1 MAQSKSSRE
10 PATIGTRRG
19 LGWVI
24 TPVLIFAAVAG
35 LFAFALRAGDPSKLP
50 SAFIGKPAPALQLAT
65 LEGLSDGQSIP
76 AFSNADLAAGK
87 VTVVNYWASW
97 CAPCV
102 AEHPLL
108 DELKSRTGVAIY
120 GINYKDAPADAVRF
134 LGRYGNPYAA
144 IGTDAKG
151 RNGIEWGVYGT
162 PETFV
167 LNGRGEI
174 VFKHVGP
181 ISEQSLIALMLPAI
195 EKAKASGQPAQDA
208 SAAP

>member
-1 MAQSKSSRE
+1 MTSTPSSVD
-10 PATIGTRRG
+10 GRRG
-19 LGWVI
+19 FRWVL
-24 TPVLIFAAVAG
+24 TPVLIFGAIAA
-35 LFAFALRAGDPSKLP
+35 LFAFALRTGDPSKLP
-50 SAFIGKPAPALQLAT
+50 SAFIGKPAPALQLAQ
-65 LEGLSDGQSIP
+65 LEGLSAGQPP
-76 AFSNADLAAGK
+76 ATFDNKALSTGK
-87 VTVVNYWASW
+87 VSVVNFWASW

-108 DELKSRTGVAIY
+108 EQIKTRAGVDVY

-144 IGTDAKG
+144 IGTDAAG

-174 VFKHVGP
+174 VYKHVGP
-181 ISEQSLIALMLPAI
+181 ISEQSLVAQVLPAI
-195 EKAKASGQPAQDA
+195 EKAKASGGPAQD
-208 SAAP
+208 SAPKP

>member
-1 MAQSKSSRE
+1 MTERASKVTPEQKRGFGWLIL
-10 PATIGTRRG
+10 PA
-19 LGWVI
+19 LV
-24 TPVLIFAAVAG
+24 FAAVAA
-35 LFAFALRAGDPSKLP
+35 LFALALRTGDPSKLP

-65 LEGLSDGQSIP
+65 LEGLSDGKAIP
-76 AFSNADLAAGK
+76 AFGNAQLAAGK
-87 VTVVNYWASW
+87 VSVVNFWASW

-108 DELKSRTGVAIY
+108 QRLKDDVGVEVF
-120 GINYKDAPADAVRF
+120 GINYKDKATDAVRF

-144 IGTDAKG
+144 VGTDANG

-167 LNGRGEI
+167 VNGKGEI

-181 ISEQSLIALMLPAI
+181 ISDTTLVSQLLPAI
-195 EKAKASGQPAQDA
+195 EKAKAATK
-208 SAAP
+208 

>member
-1 MAQSKSSRE
+1 MASSIDTRE
-10 PATIGTRRG
+10 QKRRG
-19 LGWVI
+19 GLRWVI
-24 TPVLIFAAVAG
+24 TPVLIFGAIAA

-50 SAFIGKPAPALQLAT
+50 SAFIGKPAPALQLAQ
-65 LEGLSDGQSIP
+65 LEGLSDGQPISTFGSD
-76 AFSNADLAAGK
+76 ALKAGK
-87 VTVVNYWASW
+87 VSVVNYWASW

-108 DELKSRTGVAIY
+108 QELKSRTGVDVY

-134 LGRYGNPYAA
+134 LGRYGNPYSAV
-144 IGTDAKG
+144 GTDSSG

-181 ISEQSLIALMLPAI
+181 ISEQSLVAQMIPAI
-195 EKAKASGQPAQDA
+195 EKAKAQGETAKP
-208 SAAP
+208 